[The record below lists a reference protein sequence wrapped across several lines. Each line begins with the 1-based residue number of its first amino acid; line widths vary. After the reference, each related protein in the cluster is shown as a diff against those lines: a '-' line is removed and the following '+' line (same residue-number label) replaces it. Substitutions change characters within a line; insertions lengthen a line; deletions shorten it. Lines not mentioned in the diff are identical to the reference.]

1 MATFLTAAAQQNTS
15 LDELNRWSDSAG
27 CSGEI
32 ALAIWELTADA
43 DTADR
48 IWQDPTPAE
57 FDAVTTRAWEL
68 ADADD
73 TELHWG
79 LETIRRPA

>member
-1 MATFLTAAAQQNTS
+1 MATTRGPRANKPIDAC
-15 LDELNRWSDSAG
+15 SAG

-68 ADADD
+68 ADADE

-79 LETIRRPA
+79 EETIRRAA